1 MALQWQ
7 RTGVDFSGAN
17 QAMAGASQ
25 SINNVGKIAEGFV
38 DRIREDEK
46 EATRKAERQQDVD
59 FRNKSFS
66 LQEMA
71 AQREEAKWDREKATE
86 EAIGLMQRSVA
97 NGLLPQEQ
105 AQVEQMAAS
114 GKDPTELYNKLLA
127 SRGTKDQLA
136 AVTQYQMPEGNYDR
150 SKLLQFQQTMAQP
163 LYQKLNNEL
172 DEAAAME
179 RLNKELAA
187 RQALQASQQAH
198 ATKLAKMSSS
208 GANLQDKLQGQVML
222 KVLDNVLVSEK
233 DKSAIQE
240 AMNKRHD
247 ALYDQYVTQGID
259 LWGLTKKDK
268 AGWLKENPY
277 PTYVPESQSVIKSLS
292 QSLMK

>member
-17 QAMAGASQ
+17 QAMASASQ
-25 SINNVGKIAEGFV
+25 NINNVGKIAEGFV

-46 EATRKAERQQDVD
+46 EATRKAERKQDVD

-71 AQREEAKWDREKATE
+71 AQREEEKFGREKATE

-114 GKDPTELYNKLLA
+114 GKDPTALYNKLLA
-127 SRGTKDQLA
+127 SRGTKDKLA

-198 ATKLAKMSSS
+198 ATKLAGMSSR
-208 GANLQDKLQGQVML
+208 QQRDYV
-222 KVLDNVLVSEK
+222 
-233 DKSAIQE
+233 QE
-240 AMNKRHD
+240 AIDKELAMRALDKKFPKQLSPKEALEYNIMKTKSERDADLYKRQND
-247 ALYDQYVTQGID
+247 WIPFND
-259 LWGLTKKDK
+259 
-268 AGWLKENPY
+268 
-277 PTYVPESQSVIKSLS
+277 
-292 QSLMK
+292 